1 MEILFSS
8 EFTLE
13 IFNITPVD
21 FMLFQR
27 YPGRFIGAADVPANS
42 ARMVKLSWKDT
53 PVWLHLPPQADTGA
67 LSQNIPHC
75 CLQTYS
81 TTRGV

>member
-13 IFNITPVD
+13 IFNITPVN
-21 FMLFQR
+21 FVLFQR

-53 PVWLHLPPQADTGA
+53 PV
-67 LSQNIPHC
+67 
-75 CLQTYS
+75 
-81 TTRGV
+81 